1 MKLHTLLSKSKH
13 ASCTRS
19 APFTGQNTLTK
30 PRWGRYFL
38 TPWYWPTL
46 TKSRAALNMDQ
57 HMQELAQLSISAN
70 TFGRLAQ
77 LWYRRYSLSFDI
89 GGTHSAIAYAETCL
103 AVHTCRHVLRHAWLR
118 HTSWNMMCSWYL
130 PTYEYTRPALHMRNT
145 CKHMHTSPYKP
156 TNADKCTALDKSQ
169 KIELMFISQ

>member
-57 HMQELAQLSISAN
+57 HMQELAQLSLVVSAN

-103 AVHTCRHVLRHAWLR
+103 AVHTCRHVLRHAWLSQYVQTHILKHDVLLIPAYMWR
-118 HTSWNMMCSWYL
+118 
-130 PTYEYTRPALHMRNT
+130 YTPSSPHAQHMQTHAHLSIQAN
-145 CKHMHTSPYKP
+145 
-156 TNADKCTALDKSQ
+156 KCR
-169 KIELMFISQ
+169 